1 MSKGTT
7 LGSKTRSQR
16 LATAPAAGQVPATP
30 SSGPSVALALGGGG
44 ARGLAHVLILEVFD
58 ELGIRPS
65 FITGTSIGALY
76 GAAYAA
82 GLSAALIRAHTEDIL
97 AQRLDL
103 ARNLIAARS
112 DPIQKLF
119 RLFSLR
125 SSLLKPET
133 LLEHI
138 LPSGVPRTFADLKIP
153 LAVVATDFYAQDTIV
168 FSEGDLRQAIAAS
181 IALPVIFQPVIVNN
195 RALVDGG
202 LVDPLPYDLAA
213 GRAEVTVA
221 IDVSGAPRS
230 DPREMGPGAV
240 EAIVACSQILQRSIV
255 REKLKRTRPDIYIDV
270 DVDAFHV
277 LEFHHFREILAAA
290 QPAKD
295 LLKRKLARVFESH
308 TVPEVDPVPAIAH
321 QPTPPE
327 SKPPKRRRL
336 SLSLRPRKGKA

>member
-1 MSKGTT
+1 MSKRITPGP
-7 LGSKTRSQR
+7 KTRQ

-97 AQRLDL
+97 DQRLDL
-103 ARNLIAARS
+103 ARNLISARS
-112 DPIQKLF
+112 DPVQKVF

-125 SSLLKPET
+125 SSLLKPEA
-133 LLEHI
+133 LLEYV
-138 LPSGVPRTFADLKIP
+138 LPSQVPRSFADLKIP

-213 GRAEVTVA
+213 GKADVTVA

-255 REKLKRTRPDIYIDV
+255 REKLKRARPDVYIDV

-277 LEFHHFREILAAA
+277 LEFHRFREILAAA
-290 QPAKD
+290 QPAKE

-308 TVPEVDPVPAIAH
+308 TVPEIEPVPALTD
-321 QPTPPE
+321 QSPPTDVTTR
-327 SKPPKRRRL
+327 KRRRL
-336 SLSLRPRKGKA
+336 SLSLRPRKDKT

>member
-1 MSKGTT
+1 MSKSTT
-7 LGSKTRSQR
+7 TESTTRS
-16 LATAPAAGQVPATP
+16 LVTAPGPASLPAAPAR
-30 SSGPSVALALGGGG
+30 GPSIGLALGGGG

-82 GLSAALIRAHTEDIL
+82 GLPAALIRAHTEEIL
-97 AQRLDL
+97 GQRLGL

-112 DPIQKLF
+112 DPVQKLF

-138 LPSGVPRTFADLKIP
+138 LPSRVPRRFDQLAIP

-168 FSEGDLRQAIAAS
+168 FTEGDLRQAIAAS
-181 IALPVIFQPVIVNN
+181 IALPVIFQPVIINN
-195 RALVDGG
+195 RALMDGG
-202 LVDPLPYDLAA
+202 LVDPLPFDLAT
-213 GRAEVTVA
+213 GRVDVTVA

-230 DPREMGPGAV
+230 DPRQMGPGAV
-240 EAIVACSQILQRSIV
+240 EAIVACAQILQRSLV
-255 REKLKRTRPDIYIDV
+255 REKLKRTQPDIYIDV
-270 DVDAFHV
+270 AVDAFHV
-277 LEFHHFREILAAA
+277 LEFHRFREILAAA
-290 QPAKD
+290 TPAKD

-308 TVPEVDPVPAIAH
+308 TVPEVEPVPAITDQS
-321 QPTPPE
+321 QPTE
-327 SKPPKRRRL
+327 IKTRKRRL
-336 SLSLRPRKGKA
+336 TLALRPRKGKA

>member
-1 MSKGTT
+1 M
-7 LGSKTRSQR
+7 TR
-16 LATAPAAGQVPATP
+16 
-30 SSGPSVALALGGGG
+30 GPSIGLALGGGG

-82 GLSAALIRAHTEDIL
+82 GMSAALIRAHTEEVL
-97 AQRLDL
+97 SQRLDL
-103 ARNLIAARS
+103 ARNLLAARS
-112 DPIQKLF
+112 DPVQKLF

-138 LPSGVPRTFADLKIP
+138 LPSQVPRRFDKLSTP
-153 LAVVATDFYAQDTIV
+153 LAIVATDFYAQDTIV
-168 FSEGDLRQAIAAS
+168 IADGDLRQAIAAS

-195 RALVDGG
+195 RALMDGG
-202 LVDPLPYDLAA
+202 LVDPLPFDLATS
-213 GRAEVTVA
+213 RADVTVA

-240 EAIVACSQILQRSIV
+240 EAIVACAQILQRSLV
-255 REKLKRTRPDIYIDV
+255 REKLKRTQPDIYIDV

-277 LEFHHFREILAAA
+277 LEFNRFREILAAA
-290 QPAKD
+290 APAKD
-295 LLKRKLARVFESH
+295 QLKRKLARIFESH
-308 TVPEVDPVPAIAH
+308 TVPEVGPVPAISDSSQA
-321 QPTPPE
+321 TE
-327 SKPPKRRRL
+327 STTRKRRRL
-336 SLSLRPRKGKA
+336 SLPLRPRKGKS

>member
-1 MSKGTT
+1 M
-7 LGSKTRSQR
+7 TR
-16 LATAPAAGQVPATP
+16 
-30 SSGPSVALALGGGG
+30 GPSIGLALGGGG

-82 GLSAALIRAHTEDIL
+82 GMSAALIRAHTEEVL
-97 AQRLDL
+97 SQRLDL
-103 ARNLIAARS
+103 ARNLLAARS
-112 DPIQKLF
+112 DPVQKLF

-138 LPSGVPRTFADLKIP
+138 LPSQVPRRFDKLSTP
-153 LAVVATDFYAQDTIV
+153 LAIVATDFYAQDTIV
-168 FSEGDLRQAIAAS
+168 IADGDLRQAIAAS

-195 RALVDGG
+195 RALMDGG
-202 LVDPLPYDLAA
+202 LVDPLPFDLATS
-213 GRAEVTVA
+213 RADVTVA

-240 EAIVACSQILQRSIV
+240 EAIVACAQILQRSLV
-255 REKLKRTRPDIYIDV
+255 REKLKRTQPDIYIDV

-277 LEFHHFREILAAA
+277 LEFNRFREILAAA
-290 QPAKD
+290 APAKD
-295 LLKRKLARVFESH
+295 QLKRKLARIFESH
-308 TVPEVDPVPAIAH
+308 TVPEVGPVPVISDSS
-321 QPTPPE
+321 QPTE
-327 SKPPKRRRL
+327 STTRKRRRL
-336 SLSLRPRKGKA
+336 SLPLRPRKGKS

>member
-1 MSKGTT
+1 MSKSATPGARPKSPERVA
-7 LGSKTRSQR
+7 LP
-16 LATAPAAGQVPATP
+16 TAPAR
-30 SSGPSVALALGGGG
+30 GPSIALALGGGG

-82 GLSAALIRAHTEDIL
+82 GLSAALIRAHTEEIL
-97 AQRLDL
+97 GQRLDL

-112 DPIQKLF
+112 DPVQKLF

-125 SSLLKPET
+125 SSLLKPEA

-138 LPSGVPRTFADLKIP
+138 LPSRVPRQFADLTIP

-168 FSEGDLRQAIAAS
+168 FTEGDLRQAIAAS
-181 IALPVIFQPVIVNN
+181 IALPVIFQPVIINN
-195 RALVDGG
+195 RAFMDGG
-202 LVDPLPYDLAA
+202 LVYPIPYDLAT
-213 GRAEVTVA
+213 GRADVTIA

-230 DPREMGPGAV
+230 DPRQMGPGAV
-240 EAIVACSQILQRSIV
+240 EAIVACSQILQRSLV
-255 REKLKRTRPDIYIDV
+255 REKLKRTQPDIYIDV

-277 LEFHHFREILAAA
+277 MEFHRFREILAAA

-308 TVPEVDPVPAIAH
+308 TIAAAEPVPAITDQSSPSA
-321 QPTPPE
+321 
-327 SKPPKRRRL
+327 SKSAKRRGL
-336 SLSLRPRKGKA
+336 SLTLRPRKGKS